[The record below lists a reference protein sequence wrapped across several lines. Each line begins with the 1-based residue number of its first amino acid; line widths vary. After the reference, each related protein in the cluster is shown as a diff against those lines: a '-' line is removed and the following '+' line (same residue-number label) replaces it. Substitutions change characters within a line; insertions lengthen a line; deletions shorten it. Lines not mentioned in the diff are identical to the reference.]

1 LRTDSDFHDL
11 KGAFMAKTRATTKL
25 DSFAIAAG
33 SALGRLARRID
44 NLTKRREAISAEI
57 QRYVRQAEGTL
68 RGLTASK
75 PVRRARKA
83 AKKARK
89 ASASTKRRTTQGKA
103 AAKRN

>member
-1 LRTDSDFHDL
+1 
-11 KGAFMAKTRATTKL
+11 MAKTRRATTRL

-57 QRYVRQAEGTL
+57 QRYVKQAEGTL

-75 PVRRARKA
+75 PAQRARKA
-83 AKKARK
+83 VKTKTA
-89 ASASTKRRTTQGKA
+89 ASSTKRRTTRGK

>member
-1 LRTDSDFHDL
+1 
-11 KGAFMAKTRATTKL
+11 MAKRRPQTRL

-57 QRYVRQAEGTL
+57 QRYVQQAESTL
-68 RGLTASK
+68 RGLTATK
-75 PVRRARKA
+75 PARRARKA
-83 AKKARK
+83 AKRTRK
-89 ASASTKRRTTQGKA
+89 TTKA

>member
-1 LRTDSDFHDL
+1 
-11 KGAFMAKTRATTKL
+11 MAKKRAQTRL

-57 QRYVRQAEGTL
+57 QRYVNQAESTL

-75 PVRRARKA
+75 PARRARKA
-83 AKKARK
+83 VKAAKKA
-89 ASASTKRRTTQGKA
+89 SAPTKRRTTRSKA
-103 AAKRN
+103 AANRN

>member
-1 LRTDSDFHDL
+1 
-11 KGAFMAKTRATTKL
+11 MAKRRAQTRL
-25 DSFAIAAG
+25 DSLAIAAG

-57 QRYVRQAEGTL
+57 QRYVQQAESTL

-75 PVRRARKA
+75 PARRARKA
-83 AKKARK
+83 VAKARK
-89 ASASTKRRTTQGKA
+89 ASASTKRRTTRGRA

>member
-1 LRTDSDFHDL
+1 
-11 KGAFMAKTRATTKL
+11 MAKTRRRATTRL

-57 QRYVRQAEGTL
+57 QRYVKQAEGTL

-75 PVRRARKA
+75 PGERARKA
-83 AKKARK
+83 VRKTKKA
-89 ASASTKRRTTQGKA
+89 ASSTKRRTTQRKA
-103 AAKRN
+103 AAKKG

>member
-1 LRTDSDFHDL
+1 
-11 KGAFMAKTRATTKL
+11 MAKKRTQTTL

-57 QRYVRQAEGTL
+57 QRYVKQAEGTL

-75 PVRRARKA
+75 PATRARKA
-83 AKKARK
+83 VTKTRRAA
-89 ASASTKRRTTQGKA
+89 AATKRRTTRGKA
-103 AAKRN
+103 AAKRA

>member
-1 LRTDSDFHDL
+1 
-11 KGAFMAKTRATTKL
+11 MAKTRRTTTRL

-57 QRYVRQAEGTL
+57 QRYVKQAEGTL

-75 PVRRARKA
+75 PAQRARKA
-83 AKKARK
+83 VRKTKKA
-89 ASASTKRRTTQGKA
+89 ASATKRRTTQRKA
-103 AAKRN
+103 AAKGN